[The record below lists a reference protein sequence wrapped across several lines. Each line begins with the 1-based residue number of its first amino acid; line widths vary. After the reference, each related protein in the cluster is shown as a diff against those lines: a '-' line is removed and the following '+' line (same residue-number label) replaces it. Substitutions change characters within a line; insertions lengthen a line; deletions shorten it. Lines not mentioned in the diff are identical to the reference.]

1 MWEVSMAGT
10 SSSGTW
16 NLLGFLCSSNRCAQ
30 GHVCRQWNPLE
41 QLLLW
46 VWSQEH
52 LLSLVPE
59 RATCNACWRRLR
71 WQAPLLPSYQWFCW
85 NTTLTLNQLQWNG
98 RLWENKLPPNISLT
112 SFPLVALLVSLLGF
126 MGHFVLFFFLLL
138 LILILVPPGVVLSED
153 SSHEFSDGNENWD
166 RDLTVFSLLFPLLS
180 SLVFKLSSNIPHIL
194 FI

>member
-1 MWEVSMAGT
+1 MTIIMWEVSMAGT

-126 MGHFVLFFFLLL
+126 MGHFVLFFFSSSNFNSCPTRGCSFRGFQPWVLRWQWELRQG
-138 LILILVPPGVVLSED
+138 PDCVLSPFSFALF
-153 SSHEFSDGNENWD
+153 SSF
-166 RDLTVFSLLFPLLS
+166 
-180 SLVFKLSSNIPHIL
+180 
-194 FI
+194 